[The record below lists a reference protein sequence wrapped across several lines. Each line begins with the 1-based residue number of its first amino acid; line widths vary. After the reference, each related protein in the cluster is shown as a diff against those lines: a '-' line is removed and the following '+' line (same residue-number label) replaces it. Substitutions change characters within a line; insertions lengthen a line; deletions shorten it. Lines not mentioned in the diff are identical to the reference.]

1 MRNQKI
7 CFPERDLP
15 FSQIQTDFRSSF
27 MNDFGKRDIQILK
40 KIIRDGFRMK
50 EKIKTEQDQVF
61 KNFPVPKALRVM
73 IVPAVISQLIVL
85 NSIFGMYGIVWS
97 QVTADTLTVLLSF
110 YVYRRFRPGQEEM
123 DRKRRQLQEKGTDR

>member
-7 CFPERDLP
+7 CFPERDLL
-15 FSQIQTDFRSSF
+15 FSQIRTDFRSSF

-73 IVPAVISQLIVL
+73 IVPAVISQLVVL
-85 NSIFGMYGIVWS
+85 NSIFGMFGIVWS

>member
-7 CFPERDLP
+7 CFLERDLL
-15 FSQIQTDFRSSF
+15 FSQIRTDFRSSF

>member
-1 MRNQKI
+1 MREK
-7 CFPERDLP
+7 RK
-15 FSQIQTDFRSSF
+15 TD
-27 MNDFGKRDIQILK
+27 
-40 KIIRDGFRMK
+40 
-50 EKIKTEQDQVF
+50 QDQVF
-61 KNFPVPKALRVM
+61 RHFPVPKALRVM
-73 IVPAVISQLIVL
+73 VVPAVASQLIVL